1 MKNLGKIAIV
11 VAVILVITLI
21 AIFVIFSSKT
31 DTKTNLP
38 TINNAED
45 LKLLVDKLYEGR
57 QDEMPMLMSQ
67 EIDVSDAETL
77 QMATGLQNGEKLEY
91 VVTSEPMMTSQAY
104 SLVLAKVKD
113 GVNANE
119 IAKEMNENINTR
131 KWICVSAEK
140 VYTTSS
146 ANIVCLVMSSEE
158 LAKPVYEEFK
168 KLAGNISEEYVRIEA
183 EVELPEDMY

>member
-1 MKNLGKIAIV
+1 MKNLGEIAIV
-11 VAVILVITLI
+11 VAVILVIALI

-38 TINNAED
+38 EINNAED

-67 EIDVSDAETL
+67 VIDVNDQETL

>member
-11 VAVILVITLI
+11 VAVILVIALI
-21 AIFVIFSSKT
+21 AIFVIFSSKSN
-31 DTKTNLP
+31 TKTNLP

-67 EIDVSDAETL
+67 EIDISDAETL